1 MKSKFLDDLK
11 LSLKSS
17 GVKDTAANEIT
28 RVMTNTLEKA
38 NVLENLMMK

>member
-28 RVMTNTLEKA
+28 RVYDEYFREGERFGKSYD
-38 NVLENLMMK
+38 